1 MHQIGRVGQVNLQ
14 GRIFELELEIHHRG
28 KTYEECERDCPRGWE
43 IPTYFLL
50 QEIRNTFER
59 DRFSLLNTSE
69 YVQNPDNISSSND
82 FVAGFSAGSGWASLS
97 CGVGP
102 ADRDAG
108 LGVRYV
114 REFS

>member
-82 FVAGFSAGSGWASLS
+82 FVAWFDANSDGAVLN
-97 CGVGP
+97 CVEDP
-102 ADRDAG
+102 AYRNSG